1 MDTVEQDIT
10 IESTSGDAGQLTI
23 NTVDHQ
29 KFTRKQKHNY
39 NKRQKQMLKRQT
51 AAAAKYKQSEQQPV
65 QQPK

>member
-51 AAAAKYKQSEQQPV
+51 AAKSKQSEQQPV